1 MSKKHCINEEA
12 LEKVNGGYI
21 LDDRSYEW
29 FGPEDKYG
37 WRRIYNTPHKGC
49 EKGKQ
54 IGGSIK
60 LIDKQGNV
68 VEEFQDMDKALAR
81 EKELGLPSGSIDQG
95 DLDYLRR
102 KARFG

>member
-1 MSKKHCINEEA
+1 MSKKDYISDET

-21 LDDRSYEW
+21 FDDRRYEWLGPEYRRGRSVSYE
-29 FGPEDKYG
+29 PVEG
-37 WRRIYNTPHKGC
+37 W
-49 EKGKQ
+49 EKRQ

-60 LIDKQGNV
+60 LINEQGNT
-68 VEEFQDMDKALAR
+68 VEEFQDMDKVLAR
-81 EKELGLPSGSIDQG
+81 EKELGIKSGSINQG